1 MKVWI
6 IGVNGLVSTTTI
18 VGAYGIKYGLCP
30 TTGLLTETELFND
43 LDLERISNFEF
54 GGHDIR
60 DGNVYQAAYLNML
73 ENRTYDEKLLA
84 AIKCDLESVPVKKGS
99 KINCGESISRL
110 SGDSEKNTSLRDI
123 ERKITK
129 DMLDFKKRDDCVIV
143 NLASTE
149 PPFELTREHQSIDA
163 LENAIDNGSGAVS
176 AGILYAYCAL
186 KNSIPYINFTPS
198 ISNDIPALQELAL
211 INNVPHYGK
220 DGKTGETLIK
230 TALAPMFKYRALNV
244 DGWYGCNILGNLD
257 GKILDNPKNKESKV
271 KTKGEVLKK
280 CLGYSPYSKVTIDYY
295 PPLGDH
301 KAAWDFINFTG
312 FMGHR
317 MNMQFTWQG
326 CDSILAAPLV
336 IDLIRLVNLAQNMD
350 IGGLIY
356 PLSVYF
362 KHPIGSEYSDL
373 NIQYQVLVDWI
384 NNLKL
389 NRIPHR
395 LPQEVL
401 A

>member
-6 IGVNGLVSTTTI
+6 IGINGLVSTTTV
-18 VGAYGIKYGLCP
+18 VGAYGIKHGLCP
-30 TTGLLTETELFND
+30 TTALLTETGQFSHLN
-43 LDLERISNFEF
+43 LEKIENFQF

-60 DGNVYQAAYLNML
+60 TGNLYQAAYLNML
-73 ENRTYDEKLLA
+73 ENRTYDEKLLSG
-84 AIKCDLESVPVKKGS
+84 IKDDLESVPVKKGS
-99 KINCGESISRL
+99 KVNCGESIDKL
-110 SGDSEKNTSLRDI
+110 SNDIEKTGSLRAV
-123 ERKITK
+123 EEKITG
-129 DMLDFKKRDDCVIV
+129 DILDFKKKDDCVVV

-149 PPFELTREHQSIDA
+149 PPFDLKQEHQSIDA
-163 LENAIDNGSGAVS
+163 LEKAIDNNSSAVS

-186 KNSIPYINFTPS
+186 KNNIPYINFTPS
-198 ISNDIPALQELAL
+198 ISNDIPALKELAL

-230 TALAPMFKYRALNV
+230 TALAPMFKYRAMNI

-257 GKILDNPKNKESKV
+257 GKILDDPRNKESKV

-301 KAAWDFINFTG
+301 KVAWDYINFTG
-312 FMGHR
+312 FMGHK
-317 MNMQFTWQG
+317 MSMQFTWAG

-336 IDLIRLVNLAQNMD
+336 IDLVRLINFAQKNN
-350 IGGLIY
+350 IGGLVY
-356 PLSVYF
+356 PLSIFF
-362 KHPIGSEYSDL
+362 KHPIGTDISNL
-373 NIQYQVLVDWI
+373 NTQYQILLDWI
-384 NNLKL
+384 NNFKVDIRPELEQG
-389 NRIPHR
+389 I
-395 LPQEVL
+395 L